1 MMFPRRRGRGEG
13 PLACLMTKHFD
24 LKFAASMKLVKAR
37 AWRLPVVPPGTSP
50 IGRQPAAINPRP
62 GYHGLSRAGP
72 KFRIHLPP
80 AASLSLH
87 SAPGLKAKRPALSR
101 EDRRVPEMRL
111 IDSLAALAVDQTAQS
126 FRMISAAR
134 SPMMTQGA
142 IVLPVVT
149 FGMIEPSAMRS
160 PSMP

>member
-1 MMFPRRRGRGEG
+1 M
-13 PLACLMTKHFD
+13 
-24 LKFAASMKLVKAR
+24 
-37 AWRLPVVPPGTSP
+37 
-50 IGRQPAAINPRP
+50 
-62 GYHGLSRAGP
+62 LSRAPIGLRKTGFVEDDKNCGTQSSNP
-72 KFRIHLPP
+72 LP
-80 AASLSLH
+80 SSSESV
-87 SAPGLKAKRPALSR
+87 SALNSRAEAERPTLSR

-111 IDSLAALAVDQTAQS
+111 IDSFAALAVDQTARS